1 MGPLIFVAR
10 KHQIQRKKSN
20 LNMRLMQ
27 IQNKREQVAEQ
38 IGQAQSAK
46 TARQNLFN
54 STNRLAQ
61 NSIMTMMNLM
71 NGVNSYT
78 AGNALN
84 TGLFNAMS
92 NMTQMNNAFKVK
104 DGVSY
109 LLCGESAGPKFAG
122 FVDTSKPVDANLNY
136 VNTEGMT
143 QVGGA
148 YYNASQLENG
158 QPKAGET
165 GVTIAGYQTKDA
177 VDAASYNAHTNSL
190 YQKQISDAYA
200 ASQAGNLAQMGT
212 QLALNN
218 LMNSGNLFSNM
229 INNINDLSDNATLE
243 ELHALDSQL
252 EQEQTT
258 VETQIKM
265 LEAELQ
271 AVDKQLDNEIKQAAP
286 KFSLGG

>member
-1 MGPLIFVAR
+1 
-10 KHQIQRKKSN
+10 
-20 LNMRLMQ
+20 MRLMQ

-71 NGVNSYT
+71 NGFNSFG
-78 AGNALN
+78 ANQALN
-84 TGLFNAMS
+84 TGVFDAMS
-92 NMTQMNNAFKVK
+92 NMTRMNGSFNVGKDAAGNAY
-104 DGVSY
+104 SY
-109 LLCGESAGPKFAG
+109 LLCGSNPSAEYSPLI
-122 FVDTSKPVDANLNY
+122 DRSKPVDKDGNLVTGTNING
-136 VNTEGMT
+136 V
-143 QVGGA
+143 
-148 YYNASQLENG
+148 YYQPSQLENNV
-158 QPKAGET
+158 PKPGEQ
-165 GVTIAGYQTKDA
+165 GVSVAGYMTDKTM
-177 VDAASYNAHTNSL
+177 DAAAFHELTNTSYMEKIRDT
-190 YQKQISDAYA
+190 YA
-200 ASQAGNLAQMGT
+200 KSQANNLAQMGT
-212 QLALNN
+212 QLAMNN

-229 INNINDLSDNATLE
+229 LNNINDLSDNATLE